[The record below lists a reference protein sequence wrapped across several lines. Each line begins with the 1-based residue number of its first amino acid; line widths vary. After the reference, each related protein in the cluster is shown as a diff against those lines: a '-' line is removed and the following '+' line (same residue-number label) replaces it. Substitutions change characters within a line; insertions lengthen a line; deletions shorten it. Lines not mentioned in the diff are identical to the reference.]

1 MKYLWIHR
9 ERPRLGSRRWWV
21 VWAKRALM
29 LRRLVR
35 LALIQARLRAKG
47 VKIGELSVLYRF
59 RIQGSPARISI
70 GSHSFV
76 SEDVTMAAHDRITIG
91 SRVVI
96 NDGVNILTAS
106 HALGDP
112 HWRMYSREVRI
123 DDYAWIA
130 TNATI
135 LPGVHIGTGAVVGAG
150 AVVRSDVAPY
160 AVVVGNP
167 AAPVARTRVR
177 TLAYDPALFSA
188 PFEAWVGANNQTKL
202 EGEYGK

>member
-9 ERPRLGSRRWWV
+9 ERPRPGSRRWWV
-21 VWAKRALM
+21 VWIKRALM

-167 AAPVARTRVR
+167 AAPVATTRVR

-202 EGEYGK
+202 EGKYGK

>member
-1 MKYLWIHR
+1 
-9 ERPRLGSRRWWV
+9 
-21 VWAKRALM
+21 M
-29 LRRLVR
+29 LRSLARLV
-35 LALIQARLRAKG
+35 LIQAWFRLKG
-47 VKIGELSVLYRF
+47 MRIGELSVVYRF
-59 RIQGSPARISI
+59 KVQGPPARISI

-76 SEDVTMAAHDRITIG
+76 AEKVTMAVHDRITVG

-112 HWRMYSREVRI
+112 LWRMYSREVRI

-135 LPGVHIGTGAVVGAG
+135 LPGVHVGTGAVVGAG

-160 AVVVGNP
+160 TVVVGNP
-167 AAPVARTRVR
+167 AAPVGKTRVR
-177 TLAYDPALFSA
+177 ELTYDPVLFAA
-188 PFEAWVGANNQTKL
+188 PFEAWVGANNLTKL
-202 EGEYGK
+202 EGEYGE

>member
-1 MKYLWIHR
+1 MV
-9 ERPRLGSRRWWV
+9 WV
-21 VWAKRALM
+21 KRALM

>member
-1 MKYLWIHR
+1 MWIHR
-9 ERPRLGSRRWWV
+9 ERPRPGSRRWWV

-35 LALIQARLRAKG
+35 LALIQTRLRAKG

-167 AAPVARTRVR
+167 ATPVARTRVR

-188 PFEAWVGANNQTKL
+188 PFEAWVGANNPTKL